1 MAQPKHIKSLS
12 PLYLPL
18 LLSGLLIVAVV
29 CVFYWAHQE
38 VQLQTQLQSGDSI
51 YLLRQTYGWA
61 LLITA
66 ILSVST
72 VIAILFWA
80 KKIISSQQDKI
91 TEQMNYDSLTGLA
104 NRLLFWDRLQL
115 AIAQA
120 KRDAKLVAVININID
135 RFSQVNSGLGH
146 DIADLI
152 LKEVAN
158 RLRIYLRAGDTIARV
173 AADNFVVVLS
183 DFDGK
188 SKIENTVKRIKKL
201 LTETYYPDEHE
212 LNIDISIGIALFPQD
227 QQSAEKL
234 FHCSERSMLQAKKNK
249 TGKFVFF
256 SPEMS
261 VNSDSNLK
269 EEQGLKQALLNN
281 EFVLYYQPKV
291 DSTQGTIKGM
301 EALLR
306 WQHPERGL
314 VPPNE
319 FIPTLEKSGLIIPV
333 GDWVI
338 QETCSAIQRWQAQ
351 GLPIVPVS
359 VNVAAPQFNQ
369 DDFVERVKSI
379 LDKTDLAPEFL
390 EIELTE
396 SCLMEDAVKSAGVLI
411 ELKKL
416 GLSISVDDF
425 GTGYSSL
432 NHLNQF
438 PIDTLKIDRS
448 FITNVNNR
456 KENDN
461 AGIVTAIMALSH
473 SLRLNVV
480 AEGVETAQEL
490 AFLYALGCRT
500 IQGFLF
506 SRPLSESDVIDLFQ
520 NSQSLNEILLAVREE
535 LNTASG

>member
-1 MAQPKHIKSLS
+1 MGMPKYTRSFS
-12 PLYLPL
+12 PIILPL
-18 LLSGLLIVAVV
+18 ILSVLLVL
-29 CVFYWAHQE
+29 
-38 VQLQTQLQSGDSI
+38 
-51 YLLRQTYGWA
+51 
-61 LLITA
+61 A
-66 ILSVST
+66 ILSVVYWVYLQTQVQLNDSVEIIHQTYRWAMFLIAMLSIST
-72 VIAILFWA
+72 LAIILVWV
-80 KKIISSQQDKI
+80 KKIISSQEEKLA
-91 TEQMNYDSLTGLA
+91 EQMNYDSLTGLA
-104 NRLLFWDRLQL
+104 NRSLFWDRLHL
-115 AIAQA
+115 TIAQA
-120 KRDAKLVAVININID
+120 KRHEQLIALININID
-135 RFSQVNSGLGH
+135 RFNQINTGLGH
-146 DIADLI
+146 DIADLV
-152 LKEVAN
+152 LKEISN
-158 RLRIYLRAGDTIARV
+158 RLRAYMRASDTIARIS
-173 AADNFVVVLS
+173 ADNFIVLS
-183 DFDGK
+183 GDSDNK
-188 SKIENTVKRIKKL
+188 NKIENIVKRVSKL
-201 LTETYYPDEHE
+201 LTETYYVNEHE
-212 LNIDISIGIALFPQD
+212 LNINVSIGIAVFPAD

-234 FHCSERSMLQAKKNK
+234 LLASQTAMLQAKRNK
-249 TGKFVFF
+249 TGEYVFF
-256 SPEMS
+256 SEDMACGNES
-261 VNSDSNLK
+261 SLQ
-269 EEQGLKQALLNN
+269 EEQDLKHALLNN
-281 EFVLYYQPKV
+281 EFILYYQPKV
-291 DSTQGTIKGM
+291 DSTQGSINGL

-319 FIPTLEKSGLIIPV
+319 FIPALEKNGLIIPV

-338 QETCSAIQRWQAQ
+338 TEACSAIQRWQAS
-351 GLPIVPVS
+351 GLPAVPVS
-359 VNVAAPQFNQ
+359 VNVSAPQFNQ
-369 DDFVERVKSI
+369 DGFVQRIKSI
-379 LDKTDLAPEFL
+379 LDETAVAPELL

-396 SCLMEDAVKSAGVLI
+396 SCLMDNADKSADVLW
-411 ELKKL
+411 ELKNL
-416 GLSISVDDF
+416 GLSIAVDDF

-520 NSQSLNEILLAVREE
+520 NSQSMNEILQAVRTE